1 MNNLYTDIN
10 GKTIDLSLLNFEQ
23 LQQLNYQE
31 ETYFAQEIK
40 KLVPFSKK
48 RNLYLQKSYEKIMTI
63 ARYKRKFTKNNH
75 NGVNNATIDLVEEII
90 DEFYQKKDQVLF
102 YEAGVGTGYLLR
114 SIVDEKITILGCDVF
129 LSKEAK
135 SLNQQYFNITVVED
149 NLYDALDQVPDNSID
164 IFYADNVLEHIVDD
178 EYEKT
183 CEKVAQKIAPGGI
196 AIIIIPNPYNG
207 PHDITKLNPKAS
219 KKGFHFMEQTFNQAT
234 ATFFKYNLICR
245 DFCFK
250 NRKNSII
257 VIKHGVLLNK
267 IKRLLEPL
275 FRKQKKKG
283 LRHLIFK
290 RLGYDIYILRKK

>member
-1 MNNLYTDIN
+1 
-10 GKTIDLSLLNFEQ
+10 
-23 LQQLNYQE
+23 
-31 ETYFAQEIK
+31 
-40 KLVPFSKK
+40 
-48 RNLYLQKSYEKIMTI
+48 MTI

-75 NGVNNATIDLVEEII
+75 NGVNNAAIDLVEEII

-135 SLNQQYFNITVVED
+135 SLNQQYFNITGVED

-183 CEKVAQKIAPGGI
+183 CEKIAQKIAPGGI

-207 PHDITKLNPKAS
+207 PRDITKLNPKAS
-219 KKGFHFMEQTFNQAT
+219 
-234 ATFFKYNLICR
+234 
-245 DFCFK
+245 
-250 NRKNSII
+250 
-257 VIKHGVLLNK
+257 K

-290 RLGYDIYILRKK
+290 RLGYDIYIYFKKKINALSNHDSMNN